1 MTDIFSIKHRILQV
15 HRTFSLHRGDKLLQI
30 GKMYTL
36 RLLERKKEE
45 QEFNS
50 QVIKEEILVVNESD
64 DDGDENEE
72 IKIVDEIRSTINEP
86 KFEIKF
92 DRYKR
97 EKTARPKSIKERL
110 GKKLP
115 AAQASMK
122 AQLIKTEQASEDDEW
137 APANADEEDEESE
150 GDQKGLRKHV
160 HKRRVMSFRDMIK
173 DQDSY

>member
-1 MTDIFSIKHRILQV
+1 
-15 HRTFSLHRGDKLLQI
+15 
-30 GKMYTL
+30 MYTL

-64 DDGDENEE
+64 DDGDEDEE

-150 GDQKGLRKHV
+150 GVQKGLRKHV